1 MSQVDMVLMTCPFKD
16 DTPMEDRLIKIY
28 VSTLRHHKFY
38 RPEHIE
44 EIEHLMIKHFGEGFE
59 RRLVWKILSD
69 GEIIY
74 DWLDRD

>member
-1 MSQVDMVLMTCPFKD
+1 MYQISIVSMANTSI
-16 DTPMEDRLIKIY
+16 EDRLIRSYINT
-28 VSTLRHHKFY
+28 SCHHKFY

-44 EIEHLMIKHFGEGFE
+44 EIEHLMIKHFGEDFE